1 MNFDPVEII
10 DYDEVYHDEFKN
22 LNLEWL
28 QGYHL
33 CESHDLAVL
42 NDPIA
47 TIISRGGHI
56 WLARSGDSIIG
67 SAALMKN
74 TDREYELAK
83 MAVSPTHRGR
93 GISKQLI
100 EACLVKA
107 KELGASKISLF
118 SNHQLVTALKLY
130 EKYGFQYVEVK
141 DSPFET
147 ADVRMELVL

>member
-1 MNFDPVEII
+1 MSFDPVEII
-10 DYDEVYHDEFKN
+10 DYDEVYHDDFKN

-42 NDPIA
+42 NNPIA
-47 TIISRGGHI
+47 TIINRGGYI
-56 WLARSGDSIIG
+56 WLARSGDNIIG

-74 TDREYELAK
+74 SEHEYELAK
-83 MAVSPTHRGR
+83 MSVSPAHRGR
-93 GISKQLI
+93 GISKLLI
-100 EACLVKA
+100 EACLAKA

>member
-1 MNFDPVEII
+1 MNFNPVEII
-10 DYDEVYHDEFKN
+10 EYDEIYHDEFKN

-42 NDPIA
+42 NDPIG
-47 TIISRGGHI
+47 TIINRGGYI
-56 WLARSGDSIIG
+56 WLAKSGDNIIG

-74 TDREYELAK
+74 SDIEYELAK
-83 MAVSPTHRGR
+83 MTVSPVYRGR

-100 EACLVKA
+100 EACLAKA
-107 KELGASKISLF
+107 KELGATKISLF

-147 ADVRMELVL
+147 ADVRMELEL